1 MKRVHERIG
10 EKKEAEKSRQRI
22 GGKKKK
28 RVMNNNVIYSVYVS
42 VRGRRRGRW
51 RTTVARINSF
61 VISGSIV
68 LPSVKSCAWN

>member
-28 RVMNNNVIYSVYVS
+28 KGYE
-42 VRGRRRGRW
+42 
-51 RTTVARINSF
+51 
-61 VISGSIV
+61 
-68 LPSVKSCAWN
+68 